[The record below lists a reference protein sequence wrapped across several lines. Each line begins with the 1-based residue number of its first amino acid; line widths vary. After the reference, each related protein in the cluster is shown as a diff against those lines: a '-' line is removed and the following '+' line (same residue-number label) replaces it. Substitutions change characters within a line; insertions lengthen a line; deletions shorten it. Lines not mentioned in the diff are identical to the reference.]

1 MYKSIKAYLG
11 LKLLG
16 LKKKDIA
23 TGDTVQ
29 AQTLVVDT
37 EGQVFKQNSHFIH
50 VQSTPS
56 TTWNVTHN
64 LQKYPSVVVVD
75 SAGTVVIGSV
85 TYNTTSS
92 VTLQFENAFS
102 GKAYFN

>member
-16 LKKKDIA
+16 LDKKDIA

-29 AQTLVVDT
+29 AQTLIVDNK
-37 EGQVFKQNSHFIH
+37 GKVYKQNAHFIH
-50 VQSTPS
+50 VQNDASTS
-56 TTWNVTHN
+56 WSVTHN
-64 LQKYPSVVVVD
+64 LKKYPSVVVVD

-85 TYNTTSS
+85 TYNSTSA
-92 VTLQFENAFS
+92 VTLSFENAFS

>member
-16 LKKKDIA
+16 LNKRDIA

-29 AQTLVVDT
+29 AQSLVVDS
-37 EGQVFKQNSHFIH
+37 EGQVFKQNAHFIF

-56 TTWNVTHN
+56 TSWSVTHN
-64 LQKYPSVVVVD
+64 LKKYPSVVVVD

-85 TYNTTSS
+85 TYNSTSA
-92 VTLQFENAFS
+92 VTLEFENAFS